1 LSEPL
6 RERLLAERDERRR
19 IAELVHDGPVQYLS
33 ALIQMLEAVVH
44 SLDAEDNA
52 GARAI
57 TVRALEVAREGAV
70 ELREIVHGLEPRTL
84 HELGVVS
91 AIEELAMRTVA
102 GRGPTLELDLAEA
115 PPLGEGAS
123 SGLYQVAR
131 AALDQAIRRG
141 PPTTVRLALRP
152 TRTGGVELTISD
164 DGAPERRQAVID
176 GLVERVTELNGR
188 VDATTDGTWTTVSVT
203 LPPTALHL

>member
-1 LSEPL
+1 LSDPL

-33 ALIQMLEAVVH
+33 ALIQMVEAVVQ
-44 SLDAEDNA
+44 SLDADDGP

-57 TVRALEVAREGAV
+57 AIRALEVAREGAV
-70 ELREIVHGLEPRTL
+70 ELREIVQGLEPQTL
-84 HELGVVS
+84 HEFGVV
-91 AIEELAMRTVA
+91 AALEELALRSV
-102 GRGPTLELDLAEA
+102 GSRGSKLELDLATA
-115 PPLGEGAS
+115 PTLGEGAS

-131 AALDQAIRRG
+131 ETLDQVVRRG
-141 PPTTVRLALRP
+141 PPATVRVTLRP
-152 TRTGGVELTISD
+152 TSNGGAELVITD

-176 GLVERVTELNGR
+176 GLVERVSELNGR
-188 VDATTDGTWTTVSVT
+188 VETTSDGGWTTVSVT

>member
-1 LSEPL
+1 MSDPL

-33 ALIQMLEAVVH
+33 ALIQMVEAVVQ
-44 SLDAEDNA
+44 SLDADDA
-52 GARAI
+52 PGARAI
-57 TVRALEVAREGAV
+57 AIRALEVAREGAV
-70 ELREIVHGLEPRTL
+70 ELREIVQGLEPRTL
-84 HELGVVS
+84 HELGVI
-91 AIEELAMRTVA
+91 AALEELAMRAV
-102 GRGPTLELDLAEA
+102 GSRGAKLELDLASA
-115 PPLGEGAS
+115 PALGEGAS

-131 AALDQAIRRG
+131 ETLDQVVRRG
-141 PPTTVRLALRP
+141 PPSTVRVTLRP
-152 TRTGGVELTISD
+152 TASGGAELTITD

-188 VDATTDGTWTTVSVT
+188 VETTNDGAWTTVSVT